1 MNSLAAYISEDT
13 SACNIDSIIERHAYL
28 ASELPSSPKP
38 APVGGSVKRA
48 IDIMIA
54 ATTLFVMAPI
64 MLIVAGL
71 IYLTQGGSVVF
82 AQPRVGFGRKM
93 FRCFKFRTM
102 VPDADKRLAAHLAA
116 NPEAAREWQETQK
129 LKNDPRVTWLG
140 RFLRK
145 SSIDELP
152 QLINVLRGEM
162 SCIGPRPI
170 VADELARYGE
180 YAEEYAMTRPGLTG
194 IWQVSGRSNT
204 TYAQRVQMDRYYAR
218 RWSLALD
225 AKILF
230 MTVPALVKIS
240 QTA

>member
-1 MNSLAAYISEDT
+1 MLEDF
-13 SACNIDSIIERHAYL
+13 SARRNEAL
-28 ASELPSSPKP
+28 ASVSSQYVWQGSQQPSPYS
-38 APVGGSVKRA
+38 PVGGRLKRA
-48 IDIMIA
+48 IDIVIA
-54 ATTLFVMAPI
+54 GTTLFLLAPL
-64 MLIVAGL
+64 MLIAAGL

-82 AQPRVGFGRKM
+82 AQPRVGFGGKM

-102 VPDADKRLAAHLAA
+102 VPDAEERLAAHLAA
-116 NPEAAREWQETQK
+116 DPEAAREWKETRK

-140 RFLRK
+140 CFLRK

-162 SCIGPRPI
+162 SCIGPRPV
-170 VADELARYGE
+170 VADELARYGVH
-180 YAEEYAMTRPGLTG
+180 AEEYAMARPGLTG

-204 TYAQRVQMDRYYAR
+204 TYAQRVQLDRYYAR

-225 AKILF
+225 LRILF

>member
-1 MNSLAAYISEDT
+1 MNSLAAVISEDISFNNVET
-13 SACNIDSIIERHAYL
+13 IIERHAYL
-28 ASELPSSPKP
+28 VSECPSSPSP
-38 APVGGSVKRA
+38 APVGGSIKRV

-54 ATTLFVMAPI
+54 GTTLFLLAPI
-64 MLIVAGL
+64 MLMVAAL

-82 AQPRVGFGRKM
+82 AQPRVGFGRNM

-102 VPDADKRLAAHLAA
+102 VPDAEERLAAHLAA

-170 VADELARYGE
+170 VANELSRYGD

-204 TYAQRVQMDRYYAR
+204 TYTQRVQMDRYYAR
-218 RWSLALD
+218 RWSLMLD
-225 AKILF
+225 LKILF
-230 MTVPALVKIS
+230 LTVPALVKIS